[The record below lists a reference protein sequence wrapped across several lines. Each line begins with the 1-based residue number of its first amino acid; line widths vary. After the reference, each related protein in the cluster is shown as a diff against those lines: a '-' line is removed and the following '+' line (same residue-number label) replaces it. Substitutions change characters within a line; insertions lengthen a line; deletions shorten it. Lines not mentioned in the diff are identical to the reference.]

1 MHSKEWCCS
10 FGSLLARRPRL
21 IRNLSVGFS
30 PVAVGTPVA
39 QRPPHRSARAALP
52 HAAPTADAWRRSVSR
67 DRGEEFWVMGAIAQR
82 KQQGASTS
90 SGFSGYGYAA
100 PATNVCSPQAENSED

>member
-1 MHSKEWCCS
+1 CLRSS
-10 FGSLLARRPRL
+10 YSLAQCRRPRL
-21 IRNLSVGFS
+21 ARNLSGGFS

-52 HAAPTADAWRRSVSR
+52 HAAPIADAWRRSVSR
-67 DRGEEFWVMGAIAQR
+67 DRGEEFWGVGAIAQR

-90 SGFSGYGYAA
+90 SGFSGYGNTT
-100 PATNVCSPQAENSED
+100 PATNVCSPQAESSAD

>member
-1 MHSKEWCCS
+1 MS
-10 FGSLLARRPRL
+10 FFFRFLRGLSDRPRQARFV
-21 IRNLSVGFS
+21 RNLAVGFS

-67 DRGEEFWVMGAIAQR
+67 DTGEEFWVVGAIAQR
-82 KQQGASTS
+82 KQQGAST
-90 SGFSGYGYAA
+90 
-100 PATNVCSPQAENSED
+100 